1 MAENEHADGESGS
14 ALLEGFVSVRAA
26 LKAGSRPI
34 HAILVRRDKWDRGI
48 AWLEHAARD
57 GDIPFERADATTID
71 AAVEGTT
78 HGGVIARVGPRRF
91 APLEALGAG
100 AAAPFVAMLDGVEDP
115 FNFGQAV
122 RALYAAGA
130 HGLVVRPRNWL
141 SAAGI
146 VARASA
152 GASEWMPT
160 AVAETALDAAAH
172 FRARGLTIA
181 CTAQQ
186 GAMSIYEAD
195 LSGPLFLVIG
205 GERRGITRS
214 FLDQADLLLEIPYAQ
229 PFDQSLGTTAAT
241 AVLAFEV
248 MRQRAARIMR

>member
-1 MAENEHADGESGS
+1 MAESEHVSGAPDS
-14 ALLEGFVSVRAA
+14 AILEGFVSVRAA

-57 GDIPFERADATTID
+57 SGISFERVDAATID
-71 AAVEGTT
+71 AAAQGET
-78 HGGVIARVGPRRF
+78 HGGVIAQVGPRRF
-91 APLEALGAG
+91 APLEALGAQ

-160 AVAETALDAAAH
+160 AVADTALDAAAH
-172 FRARGLTIA
+172 FRARGLTVA

-186 GAMSIYEAD
+186 GAVSIYEAD

-248 MRQRAARIMR
+248 MRQRAARV